1 MLIYLQ
7 MIETEEEKSKFEQL
21 YMEYRNLLMHLA
33 YKRLGNTQD
42 AEDAVHKVYVRIA
55 EKIKII
61 EPVCPKTKKLV
72 VIMIE
77 NTVTDM
83 LRERGKHPAVSL
95 IEEPMTEEQLP
106 TGENLLEDCIL
117 RLPEKQRAV
126 IWLKYH
132 HGYSLREIAGLLGIT
147 LAWAQKLDQRAKNK
161 LEELYLERGG
171 IL

>member
-7 MIETEEEKSKFEQL
+7 MIETEKDRSKFEQL
-21 YMEYRNLLMHLA
+21 YTEYRGLLMYLA
-33 YKRLGNTQD
+33 YKRLGNPQD
-42 AEDAVHKVYVRIA
+42 AEDAVHKVYVKIA

-61 EPVCPKTKKLV
+61 EPAGPKTKKLL
-72 VIMIE
+72 VIMIG

-83 LRERGKHPAVSL
+83 LRERGKHPTVAL
-95 IEEPMTEEQLP
+95 TEEPAAEEQLP
-106 TGENLLEDCIL
+106 AGENLLEDCIL
-117 RLPEKQRAV
+117 HLPEKQRAV

-161 LEELYLERGG
+161 LEELYLEGG
-171 IL
+171 GNL

>member
-7 MIETEEEKSKFEQL
+7 TIETDEDKSKFEQL
-21 YMEYRNLLMHLA
+21 YMTYRALLMHLA
-33 YKRLGNTQD
+33 FRRLGNAQD
-42 AEDAVHKVYVRIA
+42 AEDAVHKVYVKIA

-61 EPVCPKTKKLV
+61 EPAGPKTKKLV
-72 VIMIE
+72 VIMVE

-83 LRERGKHPAVSL
+83 LRERGKHPAL
-95 IEEPMTEEQLP
+95 PLTEEPASGEQLP
-106 TGENLLEDCIL
+106 AGETLLEDCIL

-147 LAWAQKLDQRAKNK
+147 LSWAQKLDQRAKNK
-161 LEELYLERGG
+161 LEELYREGG
-171 IL
+171 GNL